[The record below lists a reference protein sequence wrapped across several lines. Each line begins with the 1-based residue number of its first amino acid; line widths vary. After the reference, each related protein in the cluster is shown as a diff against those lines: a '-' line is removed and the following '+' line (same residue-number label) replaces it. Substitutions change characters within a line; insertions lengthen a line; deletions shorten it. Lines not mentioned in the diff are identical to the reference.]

1 MRILSL
7 LFINFFVL
15 LGYGHA
21 QEVDWRLYQPTDS
34 AAPYIYTSDS
44 IDSPPVKVGEVA
56 IYNPYKLDSL
66 LSYLESYPPEL
77 KGYRVLVFL
86 GTSRN
91 EADRIRSLCL
101 QKKMGYP
108 IYFQFKDP
116 NFSVEVGD
124 FFTRLQ
130 AEKALEELNQGF
142 NNPYVVLRTINNPEM
157 DD

>member
-7 LFINFFVL
+7 LFFL
-15 LGYGHA
+15 LILLVGFGHA
-21 QEVDWRLYQPTDS
+21 QETDWRLYQSADS
-34 AAPYIYTSDS
+34 TTPYPYAPDS
-44 IDSPPVKVGEVA
+44 ILSPPLKVGEVA

-66 LSYLESYPPEL
+66 LSYLELYPPDL

-86 GTSRN
+86 GTSRS

-101 QKKMGYP
+101 QKQLNYP

-142 NNPYVVLRTINNPEM
+142 KNPYVVLRTINKPEM
-157 DD
+157 ND